1 MLDVRLLLAIIVIS
15 EVIINFALIVYM
27 LFSKYYINKTE
38 VKLLPVR
45 EKIK

>member
-27 LFSKYYINKTE
+27 LLSKYYINKTE
-38 VKLLPVR
+38 VKLLLVR